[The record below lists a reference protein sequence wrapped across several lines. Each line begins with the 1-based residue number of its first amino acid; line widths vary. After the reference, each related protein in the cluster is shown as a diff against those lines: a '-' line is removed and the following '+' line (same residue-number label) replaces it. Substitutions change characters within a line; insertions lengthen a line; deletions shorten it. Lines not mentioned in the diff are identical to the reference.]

1 MALSI
6 NSNPLASMV
15 ARDVNKISQ
24 QLQETS
30 LRLSTGKRIISAKDD
45 PAGIGVLSSL
55 KSQYAS
61 YNAVEK
67 NLSAGQSLLDTAMS
81 SLSNQQVILN
91 KMKDVATQAAS
102 DLLSSDQ
109 RSALQSTFAELQ
121 KQLDDTVNKATI
133 FGQNLTGASGA
144 NVTIQSGI
152 NAGDTTTI
160 NAVKSDGATLGVDS
174 GTIDLTD
181 STKAAAAMTAIDTA
195 VGTVATNQA
204 TLGAQ
209 SAGLD
214 AIGETTKS
222 VKGNLESS
230 MSRIED
236 VDVAEESA
244 KLAQLQAKQ
253 QISTSML
260 SLINQLPQYAL
271 TLLRG

>member
-1 MALSI
+1 MLSV
-6 NSNPLASMV
+6 NSNPLASQV
-15 ARDVNKISQ
+15 ARDVNRISQ

-30 LRLSTGKRIISAKDD
+30 LRLSTGKRILTAKDD
-45 PAGIGVLSSL
+45 PAGIGVLSNL

-61 YNAVEK
+61 YGAVEK
-67 NLSAGQSLLDTAMS
+67 NLSAGQSLLDTATA
-81 SLSNQQVILN
+81 SLDNQQVILN

-102 DLLSSDQ
+102 DLLTADQ
-109 RSALQSTFAELQ
+109 RDALQSTFTELQ
-121 KQLDDTVNKATI
+121 GQLDDTVNKATI
-133 FGQNLTGASGA
+133 FGQNLTGASAA
-144 NVTIQSGI
+144 NVNIQSGI

-160 NAVKSDGATLGVDS
+160 NAVQSDGATLGVDS

-181 STKAAAAMTAIDTA
+181 STNASAAMTAIDA
-195 VGTVATNQA
+195 AAATVATNQA

-209 SAGLD
+209 AAGLD

-222 VKGNLESS
+222 VKGNLEKS

-244 KLAQLQAKQ
+244 KLQLLQAKQ

-260 SLINQLPQYAL
+260 GLINQLPSYAL
-271 TLLRG
+271 QLLR